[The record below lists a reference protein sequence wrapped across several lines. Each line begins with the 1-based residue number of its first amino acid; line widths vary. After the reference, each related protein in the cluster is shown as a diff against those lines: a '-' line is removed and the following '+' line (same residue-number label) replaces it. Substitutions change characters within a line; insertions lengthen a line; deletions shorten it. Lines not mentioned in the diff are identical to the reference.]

1 MKSKRHLNRRRHKR
15 SSKNK
20 KGGLFGFF
28 ESKHNSSNP
37 ACDVNNLANL
47 KSSEQIHSNYQT
59 CCPKGTFGT
68 KNSSPYCKQLELNLK
83 PAITNEVG
91 DPNSY
96 VPQAQGNLDH
106 NNKSNSSWFSSLFG
120 SKKPT
125 PQSPSVNNLANRRV
139 DYENGNDLNKSFI
152 SPEDRNSDATT
163 VDWGNPDDE
172 SDEMQRYSTVTNNG
186 QNYQGGRR
194 KSRKQRKSRK
204 HRKSRKSRK
213 SRKH

>member
-1 MKSKRHLNRRRHKR
+1 MRRHKR

-37 ACDVNNLANL
+37 ACNINNLSNL
-47 KSSEQIHSNYQT
+47 KSPEQIHSNYQT

-68 KNSSPYCKQLELNLK
+68 KNSSPYCKQLELNLR
-83 PAITNEVG
+83 PAITNENG

-96 VPQAQGNLDH
+96 TPQASVYDSTN
-106 NNKSNSSWFSSLFG
+106 SSLFSRLFG
-120 SKKPT
+120 TKKPQT
-125 PQSPSVNNLANRRV
+125 QSPNVTNLATRRAQYEDEN
-139 DYENGNDLNKSFI
+139 DYNKSLI
-152 SPEDRNSDATT
+152 SPQDRNSTATT
-163 VDWGNPDDE
+163 EDWSNPNDE
-172 SDEMQRYSTVTNNG
+172 DDEMQRYSTVTNNG

-194 KSRKQRKSRK
+194 RKSRK
-204 HRKSRKSRK
+204 HRKSRKYRK

>member
-1 MKSKRHLNRRRHKR
+1 MKSKRHLSRRRHKR

-28 ESKHNSSNP
+28 ESKHNASNP
-37 ACDVNNLANL
+37 ECNINNLSNL
-47 KSSEQIHSNYQT
+47 TSPEQIHSNYQT

-68 KNSSPYCKQLELNLK
+68 KNSSPYCKQLELNLR
-83 PAITNEVG
+83 PAITNENG

-96 VPQAQGNLDH
+96 IPQGN
-106 NNKSNSSWFSSLFG
+106 SNSTAKGSSSWFSGLFG

-125 PQSPSVNNLANRRV
+125 PQSPNINNLGSRRAEYEDEN
-139 DYENGNDLNKSFI
+139 DYNKSLI
-152 SPEDRNSDATT
+152 SPQDRNSTATT
-163 VDWGNPDDE
+163 EDWSNPNDE
-172 SDEMQRYSTVTNNG
+172 DDEMQRYSTVTNNG

-194 KSRKQRKSRK
+194 RKSRK
-204 HRKSRKSRK
+204 HRKSRKYRK